1 MRRKDKASEKQL
13 RWEQSKAVSS
23 FKKKRKVDDL
33 KKKQRGQGGTRYG
46 GTGGKRQPKPVGR
59 KKAGNKNNFGNRNQ
73 TRKHKGRNA

>member
-1 MRRKDKASEKQL
+1 MPSLKKNRKGGD
-13 RWEQSKAVSS
+13 W
-23 FKKKRKVDDL
+23 

-73 TRKHKGRNA
+73 TRKRKGRNS